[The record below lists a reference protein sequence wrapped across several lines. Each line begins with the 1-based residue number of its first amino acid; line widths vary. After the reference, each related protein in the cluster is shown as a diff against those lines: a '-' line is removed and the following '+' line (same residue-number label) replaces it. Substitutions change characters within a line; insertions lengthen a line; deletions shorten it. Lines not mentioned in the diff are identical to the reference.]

1 MNDKKIQLYTIVY
14 QLPMTNAELFGDLE
28 AYMTT
33 YKQEQLEPEITEFT
47 EANDV
52 IARIKAG
59 L

>member
-1 MNDKKIQLYTIVY
+1 MNDKKIELYTIVY
-14 QLPMTNAELFGDLE
+14 TIPMTNAQLFGDLE

-33 YKQEQLEPEITEFT
+33 PPSEPEITEFT
-47 EANDV
+47 EANEV

>member
-1 MNDKKIQLYTIVY
+1 MNDKKIELYTIVY
-14 QLPMTNAELFGDLE
+14 SIPMTNAQLFGDLE
-28 AYMTT
+28 AYLTSPPA
-33 YKQEQLEPEITEFT
+33 EPEITEFS